1 MTLLPER
8 ARARAARAEA
18 ALAAGEPLGPLQ
30 GVPIAIKDLVDS
42 LAGVRNTFGCRVF
55 ADFVPEETATYV
67 ERLEAA
73 GQPVVHL
80 CITDTANL
88 GQEFFRWEVATAVAG
103 IPALGICLGAQL
115 LAEQFGAKVQTG
127 DHKEI
132 GWFDVQLEPRAR
144 TTWLGN
150 ALPNRFQSFFWHGDF
165 FDLPGGAEPVASS
178 EAHHVQGFVLGNCL
192 GLQFHLEATPTWT
205 RRLVKRDAHELVAG
219 RFIQSAER
227 ICAATPQ
234 CYSENHRLLDRV
246 MDRWLALDQKMKVRR
261 PASSVIS

>member
-1 MTLLPER
+1 MPETRMRIACLKHVEYEGPAYFPDWATRQGHVLEEFLVPRDGLP
-8 ARARAARAEA
+8 
-18 ALAAGEPLGPLQ
+18 
-30 GVPIAIKDLVDS
+30 GV
-42 LAGVRNTFGCRVF
+42 
-55 ADFVPEETATYV
+55 
-67 ERLEAA
+67 
-73 GQPVVHL
+73 
-80 CITDTANL
+80 
-88 GQEFFRWEVATAVAG
+88 
-103 IPALGICLGAQL
+103 
-115 LAEQFGAKVQTG
+115 G
-127 DHKEI
+127 DHDKIIVI
-132 GWFDVQLEPRAR
+132 GGPMSVWETDRHPWLDEEKRFLADILSAGNVQLEPRAR

>member
-1 MTLLPER
+1 MPETRMRIACLKHVEYEGPAYFPDWATRQGHVLEEFLVPRDGLPGVGDHDKVIVIGGPMSVWETDR
-8 ARARAARAEA
+8 HPWLDDEKRF
-18 ALAAGEPLGPLQ
+18 LADIL
-30 GVPIAIKDLVDS
+30 S
-42 LAGVRNTFGCRVF
+42 
-55 ADFVPEETATYV
+55 
-67 ERLEAA
+67 
-73 GQPVVHL
+73 
-80 CITDTANL
+80 
-88 GQEFFRWEVATAVAG
+88 AG